1 MILHNAFWLQFQKTA
16 AATATANPNKR
27 SNKEVLFVWEL
38 RYVHALIDRQ
48 ESPPLSKVVCHY
60 PCVYRHLIPLSA
72 LHSSFFNPSTATSK
86 THNHICNVH
95 IFNVWLQAFKDVVIM
110 TVQSL
115 STRNLMLLHHM
126 VSTLQH

>member
-16 AATATANPNKR
+16 AAAATANPNKR

-60 PCVYRHLIPLSA
+60 PCVYRHLIPSSA
-72 LHSSFFNPSTATSK
+72 LHSSTLPLPQARHITIFVMFTSLMSGYKHLK
-86 THNHICNVH
+86 T
-95 IFNVWLQAFKDVVIM
+95 
-110 TVQSL
+110 SL
-115 STRNLMLLHHM
+115 S
-126 VSTLQH
+126 